1 MNLTD
6 ISKKTDQQIKD
17 ELRIDLAKKRAR
29 EADEFR
35 LKNLRA
41 EVEVEEMWNFYD
53 PDKKYRENLKRWLDE
68 WADGSYHTY
77 LEKLNNYGLPIVQ
90 VQCFDSPDLYEAKS
104 EPYSSYKYQKKEDRK
119 EAERDNRKSMF
130 LAIGSIVGVA
140 VIFGLLL
147 LWFI

>member
-6 ISKKTDQQIKD
+6 ISKKTDQQIKNGIKE
-17 ELRIDLAKKRAR
+17 ELDKKRVR

-41 EVEVEEMWNFYD
+41 EVEVEEMWDFYD

-68 WADGSYHTY
+68 WANGSYHTY
-77 LEKLNNYGLPIVQ
+77 LEKLNNYGLPMVQ
-90 VQCFDSPDLYEAKS
+90 VQCFDSPDLYETKS
-104 EPYSSYKYQKKEDRK
+104 EPYSSYGYQRKQDRK
-119 EAERDNRKSMF
+119 DTEKDNRKSIF

-147 LWFI
+147 LWLI